1 MFYAVD
7 HVLWYIGV
15 LQGPETRSVSAV
27 RTINMFYGPNTCSML
42 HATVSTDHGTC
53 SMDHRTVPF
62 GHRPFWCMGSQPKPL
77 NHLSSLIAEAGF
89 LKHWKLC
96 ESRLV
101 PPGGFLKHPHDKL
114 QQQQQQQQD
123 CSKDLKQG
131 PNGSVLFI
139 WWNFS
144 VRIHKASVQLER
156 PSRRLHKLSKT
167 LQSGL
172 KNPLEIKFYGMA
184 ITSPHIQ
191 SPTCISRSKEP
202 ARRLR
207 KLSRWPHK
215 LPKLPL

>member
-1 MFYAVD
+1 MRFHPWSWTSLLLSWSSLGPCFASTDTQDLEWAHKQFEPDAEFKAKDVSGHKPKKWTWHMFYAVD

-15 LQGPETRSVSAV
+15 LQGPETCSVSAV

-139 WWNFS
+139 
-144 VRIHKASVQLER
+144 
-156 PSRRLHKLSKT
+156 
-167 LQSGL
+167 
-172 KNPLEIKFYGMA
+172 
-184 ITSPHIQ
+184 
-191 SPTCISRSKEP
+191 
-202 ARRLR
+202 
-207 KLSRWPHK
+207 
-215 LPKLPL
+215 